1 MDDARFRALHAL
13 RVKGMTSAAVAA
25 AVVAAP
31 EAEIAAALDD
41 LGAEGLVRHRSG
53 GRIEGWSLTKDGK
66 AAHAELVAGS
76 VDPTARTVLEQA
88 YEDFLPLN
96 GEFKTVCHAWQT
108 RGDGDTPNDHTDA
121 AHDEAVVAR
130 LGAVDERA
138 GAVLSGVGAA
148 LDRMSAYRPRLAAAL
163 ERVRAGERSAF
174 TAPMQ
179 DSYHDIWMELH
190 QDLILSLG
198 RTRNTADEG
207 ASPREH

>member
-31 EAEIAAALDD
+31 EDEIATALDE

-76 VDPTARTVLEQA
+76 VDDDARTVLDQA
-88 YEDFLPLN
+88 YQAFLPLN
-96 GEFKTVCHAWQT
+96 GDFKAVCHAWQT
-108 RGDGDTPNDHTDA
+108 RGADDAPNDHTDA
-121 AHDEAVVAR
+121 AYDEGVIAR
-130 LGAVDERA
+130 LGEVDTRA
-138 GAVLSGVGAA
+138 GEILDPVGAA
-148 LDRMSAYRPRLAAAL
+148 LDRMSGYRPRLSAAL
-163 ERVRAGERSAF
+163 DRVRAGERSAF

-198 RTRNTADEG
+198 RTRDAADEG
-207 ASPREH
+207 G

>member
-31 EAEIAAALDD
+31 EDEIAAALDE
-41 LGAEGLVRHRSG
+41 LGGEGLVRHRSG

-66 AAHAELVAGS
+66 AAHADLVAGS
-76 VDPTARTVLEQA
+76 VDDGGRTVLEQA
-88 YEDFLPLN
+88 YEAFLPLN
-96 GEFKTVCHAWQT
+96 GDFKTVCHAWQT
-108 RGDGDTPNDHTDA
+108 RGDEDAPNDHTDTA
-121 AHDEAVVAR
+121 YDEAVIAR

-138 GAVLSGVGAA
+138 GAVLEGVGAA
-148 LDRMSAYRPRLAAAL
+148 VDRMSGYRPRLAAAL
-163 ERVRAGERSAF
+163 ERVRSGERSAF
-174 TAPMQ
+174 TAPMR

-198 RTRNTADEG
+198 RTRDAADEG
-207 ASPREH
+207 

>member
-13 RVKGMTSAAVAA
+13 RVKGMSSATVAA

-31 EAEIAAALDD
+31 EDEIAAALDE
-41 LGAEGLVRHRSG
+41 LAGEGLARHRSG

-66 AAHAELVAGS
+66 AAHADLVAGS
-76 VDPTARTVLEQA
+76 VDDDARVVLEQA
-88 YEDFLPLN
+88 YQAFLPLN
-96 GEFKTVCHAWQT
+96 GDFKAVCHAWQT
-108 RGDGDTPNDHTDA
+108 RGADDAPNDHTDA
-121 AHDEAVVAR
+121 AYDASVVAR
-130 LGAVDERA
+130 LAEVDGRA
-138 GAVLSGVGAA
+138 GEVLDGVGAA
-148 LDRMSAYRPRLAAAL
+148 LDRMSAYRPRLSAAL

-198 RTRNTADEG
+198 RTRDAADEG
-207 ASPREH
+207 

>member
-31 EAEIAAALDD
+31 ADEIAAALDE
-41 LGAEGLVRHRSG
+41 LGGEGLARYRSG
-53 GRIEGWSLTKDGK
+53 GRVEGWSLTKDGK
-66 AAHAELVAGS
+66 AAHAELVGDS
-76 VDPTARTVLEQA
+76 VDPSVRPVLEEA
-88 YEDFLPLN
+88 YTAFLPLN
-96 GEFKTVCHAWQT
+96 GEFKAVCHAWQT
-108 RGDGDTPNDHTDA
+108 RGDDATPNDHTDA
-121 AHDEAVVAR
+121 AHDDAVIAR

-138 GAVLSGVGAA
+138 GVVLDGVGAA
-148 LDRMSAYRPRLAAAL
+148 LDRMSGYRPRLAAAL
-163 ERVRAGERSAF
+163 GRVRAGERSAF

-198 RTRNTADEG
+198 RTRDAADEG
-207 ASPREH
+207 